1 MTGTPLEAR
10 VDAVDRAPAGVVVQ
24 SGVEALKDALA
35 GNATAFA
42 EWRREPMTRH
52 VLRALQSYLVHPP
65 EADSAG
71 GALVQY
77 GVTQG
82 ILLAYQLV
90 SDPSALWPGVFDG
103 ERKQPELGRLPEMD
117 FETSLDEALK

>member
-1 MTGTPLEAR
+1 MTGTPRESR
-10 VDAVDRAPAGVVVQ
+10 VDAADRVPAGVIVQ
-24 SGVEALKDALA
+24 SGVEALKGALA

-42 EWRREPMTRH
+42 EWRREPMTRQ

-65 EADSAG
+65 TADSAG

-82 ILLAYQLV
+82 LLLAFQLM
-90 SDPSALWPGVFDG
+90 SDPSVLYPGVFAG
-103 ERKQPELGRLPEMD
+103 EKKQPAAGALPEMD
-117 FETSLDEALK
+117 FETSIDEAFK